1 MPVSRL
7 GSAVLSFAPE
17 YASYDDMLSFFAARE
32 RIKMSYNMANAYNEF
47 KKEMDSYRE
56 AYKKDGRA
64 KEEYDELY
72 RFCKAQFLRD
82 MAYYRRTQPFDPECG
97 VAGEEGMQK
106 SGLDPADAGMKE
118 PCLCR
123 YEWMDEIDDP
133 VLYGLLNGLLPCE
146 LELID
151 LSVFK
156 KIPKAEIARMKGL
169 DRTTVSR
176 RISRLLSRL
185 GKEMEPHFGQVRLS
199 P

>member
-1 MPVSRL
+1 
-7 GSAVLSFAPE
+7 
-17 YASYDDMLSFFAARE
+17 
-32 RIKMSYNMANAYNEF
+32 
-47 KKEMDSYRE
+47 
-56 AYKKDGRA
+56 
-64 KEEYDELY
+64 
-72 RFCKAQFLRD
+72 
-82 MAYYRRTQPFDPECG
+82 MAYYRRTQPLDTERKD
-97 VAGEEGMQK
+97 AEEEEWQK
-106 SGLDPADAGMKE
+106 DGRDPADARMKE